1 MNIIEQQR
9 EDIIRENNT
18 AQTRLLDILDNYS
31 RQATSL
37 HIEESL
43 HGNID
48 LSPLRELGFGL
59 IENIHFSKGE
69 ITNIENIP
77 KGITSLICTENL
89 ILYLENLPSSLTNIN
104 VSENIIKYIDV
115 SNLNKLQ
122 TLYISNNK
130 LKRIENL
137 PISLVELVADFNQL
151 QQLNLLENINLKL
164 INVANNQ
171 ITLIENLPENAKLI
185 IDNNPSIEF
194 RNSDVSQIGG
204 DNEDDNV
211 NNTNYT
217 EAINSYFA
225 MKNDYETKIHN
236 KKKQIYNKEPNKK
249 IAKYLIRQYIPE
261 CIKCKRKVG
270 SIFNKENDTYTILCG
285 DTQNPCNLDVRIF
298 AGTLTQFQAM
308 FDALKE
314 GFDETR
320 DIVIR
325 QKLDTLFDYVSEEDA
340 VKLFKKQNEL
350 YTSNESL
357 YNKYLERY
365 NDMYNNPDTAR
376 RIHEKQTKLF
386 SLIEKNKELID
397 EYNKTNNREFLK
409 AAVDLQVNEIANEIQ
424 NIRILKHEIME
435 MITQDTGTIFP
446 LNTLFQSPVSI
457 SKLDYASGEQQRVIS
472 FTV

>member
-9 EDIIRENNT
+9 DDIIRENNT
-18 AQTRLLDILDNYS
+18 AQTRLLDILENYS
-31 RQATSL
+31 RQATTL

-43 HGNID
+43 HGNVD

-69 ITNIENIP
+69 ITNIENVP
-77 KGITSLICTENL
+77 KGISSLICTENL
-89 ILYLENLPSSLTNIN
+89 LLYLENLPSSLININ

-130 LKRIENL
+130 LKHIENL
-137 PISLVELVADFNQL
+137 PASLVEFVADFNQL

-171 ITLIENLPENAKLI
+171 ITLIENLPENTKLI
-185 IDNNPSIEF
+185 VDNNPSIEF

-204 DNEDDNV
+204 DNDDENV

-217 EAINSYFA
+217 DAINAYFS

-249 IAKYLIRQYIPE
+249 LAKYIIKQYIPE

-270 SIFNKENDTYTILCG
+270 SIFNKENDTYTIICG

-298 AGTLTQFQAM
+298 AGTLSQFHST
-308 FDALKE
+308 FEALKE
-314 GFDETR
+314 VFDETR

-325 QKLDTLFDYVSEEDA
+325 QKLDTLFDYVTEEDA
-340 VKLFKKQNEL
+340 VKLFKTQSEL
-350 YTSNESL
+350 YMSNESL
-357 YNKYLERY
+357 YNDYLERY
-365 NDMYNNPDTAR
+365 NEMYNNTDTAR
-376 RIHEKQTKLF
+376 RINEKQTNLF
-386 SLIEKNKELID
+386 SMFEKNKELID
-397 EYNKTNNREFLK
+397 EYKKTNNREFLK
-409 AAVDLQVNEIANEIQ
+409 AAVDLQVNEIANELQ

-435 MITQDTGTIFP
+435 MFKQDTGTIFP

-457 SKLDYASGEQQRVIS
+457 SKLDYTSGEQRRVIS